1 MTAKERST
9 YNTLWA
15 FALLSIATGLVMR
28 FAPPLPPGIEYP
40 APTIYDRLYFL
51 GEQLCEVVLLSVIYK
66 NAINHKIAILSKS
79 LLVLS
84 VLEMLDEVLQNN
96 ITAMLNDY
104 AVVFAALIF
113 IILYKRNGRHKA

>member
-40 APTIYDRLYFL
+40 APTTYDRLYFL

-79 LLVLS
+79 LLILS
-84 VLEMLDEVLQNN
+84 VCEMLDEVLQNN
-96 ITAMLNDY
+96 ITAAINDY
-104 AVVFAALIF
+104 ALAIAALFYTIAH
-113 IILYKRNGRHKA
+113 IKKWQT